1 MKEPTDFPILYSL
14 RNCPYAMRARFG
26 IFKSKQQVILR
37 DIVLSNKPDEMIAA
51 SAKGEVPT
59 LVVSPSLVIDQS
71 LEVMLWA
78 LRMSDPND
86 LLHSDDEAVLAE
98 MLKLIAS
105 FDIGFKLAFDKYSA
119 AKRYHD
125 ENLAQYR
132 QGCEVYINDLEQ
144 RLNKHAY
151 IMSEKESLA
160 DIALISFIRKFAR
173 VERKWY
179 LQAPYPKVRSWLN
192 SYLQSALFSKVMKEY
207 PLWLESKEVIIF
219 GDK

>member
-1 MKEPTDFPILYSL
+1 MKEPTDLPILYSL

-51 SAKGEVPT
+51 SPKGEVPT
-59 LVVSPSLVIDQS
+59 LVVSSSLVIDQS

-78 LRMSDPND
+78 LNKSDPND
-86 LLHSDDEAVLAE
+86 LLHSNNEEALPL
-98 MLKLIAS
+98 MLKFIAA
-105 FDIGFKLAFDKYSA
+105 FDIGFKAAFDKYSA

-125 ENLAQYR
+125 DNVEQYR
-132 QGCEVYINDLEQ
+132 QNCEVYINDLEQ
-144 RLNKHAY
+144 RLNKHAFL
-151 IMSEKESLA
+151 MSENESLA
-160 DIALISFIRKFAR
+160 DIALISFIRKFAK

-179 LQAPYPKVRSWLN
+179 LQSPYPKVRAWLN

-207 PLWLESKEVIIF
+207 PLWLESKELIIF